1 MMLSSAII
9 TKILSEVLQLGAS
22 FLCLISINSN
32 PSCPIRLRD
41 SGRREYVCRVK
52 NVPYLLMNIASTEE
66 RMTKPKYAMRK
77 NLK

>member
-1 MMLSSAII
+1 M
-9 TKILSEVLQLGAS
+9 ILFKVLQGGGKFFRL
-22 FLCLISINSN
+22 FSINSN

>member
-1 MMLSSAII
+1 M
-9 TKILSEVLQLGAS
+9 ILPKVLQGGGK
-22 FLCLISINSN
+22 FFRHFSINSN
-32 PSCPIRLRD
+32 PPCPIRLRD

-52 NVPYLLMNIASTEE
+52 KVPYLLMNIASTEE